1 MLARTIRYV
10 VGIAVAVGPLVLGCG
25 GQAAI
30 EECDPPGAC
39 SCEPGKERETSCSC
53 HGGSTCSIQGDG
65 IEFSC
70 DGNASCDMECGAD
83 CLIRCPGTS
92 SCEVTT
98 GAGSIVRCPGTASCD
113 VTCVGDCKVE
123 VSGAAD
129 VRLTCAEDAECVMEG
144 CKATECGD
152 GVSVCRT
159 DCPD

>member
-65 IEFSC
+65 VEFSC
-70 DGNASCDMECGAD
+70 DGNADCDMECGAD
-83 CLIRCPGTS
+83 CLI
-92 SCEVTT
+92 
-98 GAGSIVRCPGTASCD
+98 
-113 VTCVGDCKVE
+113 E